1 MEGGREVASWWEA
14 EACMEGGRGV
24 ASWWEA
30 EEAHQFVHNEIE
42 VSEVVYTG
50 SVGGTVCVWGGSLC
64 VWGGQCV
71 CGGGHCVCV

>member
-1 MEGGREVASWWEA
+1 MHGGRE
-14 EACMEGGRGV
+14 GRGV

-50 SVGGTVCVWGGSLC
+50 SVGGTVCVCGGSLC